1 MPPKKTAAG
10 RKKPAPPHT
19 EKPVIGWKEW
29 VRFPDLGVEGIR
41 SKVDTGARTSALH
54 ATGLKEFLV
63 DGVPHVRF
71 TVHCELDGSTRD
83 VDIELPLVEKRPVKD
98 SGGREEIRPVVSA
111 RVEVGL
117 EKWPIELTLTRRD
130 DMEFNMLLGR
140 RAVSGRFV
148 IDPEE
153 AFVQGLPGVRGAA
166 GRSPSKRRSAVSTEE
181 GPHQEVDFQED
192 CDQEGD
198 FQEDCDQAIVGNEDN
213 SQAVAK
219 KTSPRKTSTRKP
231 STKKAPKRS
240 STRKTSAKKT
250 STKKRSAKKKA
261 APKGGTKP

>member
-10 RKKPAPPHT
+10 RKKSAPSHT
-19 EKPVIGWKEW
+19 QKPVIGWKEW
-29 VRFPDLGVEGIR
+29 VRFPELGVEGIR

-54 ATGLKEFLV
+54 ATGLKESLV

-71 TVHCELDGSTRD
+71 TVHCELEGSTRD
-83 VDIELPLVEKRPVKD
+83 VDIELPLVDKRPVKD

-111 RVEVGL
+111 RVELGL

-153 AFVQGLPGVRGAA
+153 AFVQGLPGVGGAA
-166 GRSPSKRRSAVSTEE
+166 GRSPAKRRSTVSKKKARTKK
-181 GPHQEVDFQED
+181 
-192 CDQEGD
+192 
-198 FQEDCDQAIVGNEDN
+198 ATKKAT
-213 SQAVAK
+213 SRKTATKRSSAK
-219 KTSPRKTSTRKP
+219 KKPAKRPSAKTSSPRKTSTRKP
-231 STKKAPKRS
+231 STKKAPAKRS

-250 STKKRSAKKKA
+250 STKKPSAKKKA